1 MYILYNSKMSKG
13 SVILLQKNID
23 FIFIRIFIVVQC
35 IDMTFIFIPFYEI

>member
-35 IDMTFIFIPFYEI
+35 NN